1 MAGNYKKV
9 FELTPR
15 EREIAEMLDRGMT
28 VAEIAKATGLGVPV
42 IAKYKILIIEK
53 ERANK
58 ASGIS

>member
-15 EREIAEMLDRGMT
+15 EREIAEMLNRGMT

-42 IAKYKILIIEK
+42 IAKHKINIIEK

-58 ASGIS
+58 DSGIS